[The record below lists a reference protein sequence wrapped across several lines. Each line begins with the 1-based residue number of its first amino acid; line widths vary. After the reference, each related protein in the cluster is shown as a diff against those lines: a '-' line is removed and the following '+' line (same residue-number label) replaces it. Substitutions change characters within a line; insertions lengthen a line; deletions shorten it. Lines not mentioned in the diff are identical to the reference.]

1 MAWVNP
7 GFDPVGYESRVSM
20 EEKKI
25 NNKNYDVITYK
36 NGKQFAFTE
45 LQGNYGYYEVKKNK
59 FNGNFYWVRDGNLT
73 ITGQAKNNKLDG
85 TLTEYE
91 PGTGQIKREINYK
104 NNLEHGQEKNFEN
117 GKLKST
123 TDWVKGLK
131 TGSHITYDKD
141 GKVLS
146 NDKYIANTPATDEE
160 YKKWEKS
167 KPKAKAEEELDRF
180 EKWISKPF
188 TMMKGISALF
198 VIVTIVAAPLTAGLL
213 VVGGL
218 GIYDFLKQR
227 TQAIQKENDFPEKEL
242 NFSRKDLNE
251 MKEELKHDL
260 RNQISK
266 SKEGATKA
274 FNNEPTVAKESAKK
288 EAKNAKATDAFN
300 TKNIENAKQE
310 VKKTASMDAVKQSIL
325 QGFKK

>member
-180 EKWISKPF
+180 EKWISKPS

-198 VIVTIVAAPLTAGLL
+198 VIVTIVASTINSRA
-213 VVGGL
+213 
-218 GIYDFLKQR
+218 
-227 TQAIQKENDFPEKEL
+227 
-242 NFSRKDLNE
+242 FSCWWF
-251 MKEELKHDL
+251 
-260 RNQISK
+260 RNIWLFK
-266 SKEGATKA
+266 
-274 FNNEPTVAKESAKK
+274 
-288 EAKNAKATDAFN
+288 
-300 TKNIENAKQE
+300 TKNTSYTKRKWLPWKRIEFQ
-310 VKKTASMDAVKQSIL
+310 
-325 QGFKK
+325 

>member
-20 EEKKI
+20 ENKKI
-25 NNKNYDVITYK
+25 NNKNFDVITYK

-45 LQGNYGYYEVKKNK
+45 LQGNYGYYEVKNNK
-59 FNGNFYWVRDGNLT
+59 FDGNFYWVQNGNLS
-73 ITGQAKNNKLDG
+73 ITGQAKNNKLNG

-91 PGTGQIKREINYK
+91 PGTGQIKRQIDYK

-131 TGSHITYDKD
+131 TGSHITYDNE
-141 GKVLS
+141 GKVIS

-167 KPKAKAEEELDRF
+167 RPKAKAKEELKRF
-180 EKWISKPF
+180 GEWLIKPS
-188 TMMKGISALF
+188 TAILSLF
-198 VIVTIVAAPLTAGLL
+198 AIVAIVAFPLSTGLL
-213 VVGGL
+213 VVGGV
-218 GIYDFLKQR
+218 GMYDFLNERTKTIQR
-227 TQAIQKENDFPEKEL
+227 ENDFPEREL

-251 MKEELKHDL
+251 MKEELKHEL

-266 SKEGATKA
+266 SKEEATKA
-274 FNNEPTVAKESAKK
+274 LKSEPTVAKEPAKK
-288 EAKNAKATDAFN
+288 ATKSPKATDAFD
-300 TKNIENAKQE
+300 TKNIESAKQE

>member
-1 MAWVNP
+1 M
-7 GFDPVGYESRVSM
+7 D
-20 EEKKI
+20 
-25 NNKNYDVITYK
+25 
-36 NGKQFAFTE
+36 KQ
-45 LQGNYGYYEVKKNK
+45 
-59 FNGNFYWVRDGNLT
+59 
-73 ITGQAKNNKLDG
+73 
-85 TLTEYE
+85 
-91 PGTGQIKREINYK
+91 P
-104 NNLEHGQEKNFEN
+104 
-117 GKLKST
+117 S
-123 TDWVKGLK
+123 
-131 TGSHITYDKD
+131 
-141 GKVLS
+141 
-146 NDKYIANTPATDEE
+146 
-160 YKKWEKS
+160 
-167 KPKAKAEEELDRF
+167 
-180 EKWISKPF
+180 

-218 GIYDFLKQR
+218 GMYDFLKQR

-325 QGFKK
+325 QGLKK